1 MSGHKRISIIGTT
14 VILLIIITAGA
25 IALINKFTPSDKV
38 MPLTDYYKVRTDEV
52 LVIMQDRIYDQKGL
66 LADGHVY
73 IDYETVKSTF
83 NKRFYWDSNEEIL
96 SYTTPEEVITSEP
109 EQSVYHSNGEEKT
122 WDYPMVKMNKDIVYI
137 ALDFVGQ
144 YSDMEFHFYEN
155 PNRVVISYLW
165 GDYLFT
171 NVKKST
177 QLRYEP
183 NIKSDILAE
192 LAVGDLLTYVDT
204 SETSGNHFSKVMTV
218 DGVIGYVKNSHVEES
233 QYKTLESKFVP
244 KAYSHISMDEDVNLV
259 WHQVTNMD
267 ANNNLLQLLDK
278 TKGVNVVSP
287 TWFSLTD
294 NEGNIS
300 SIADKKYVERAH
312 ENGILVWALVDDFN
326 TEVDKLKLLSSTKSR
341 SHLVQ
346 ELMSKVEEYNLD
358 GINIDFEKVPQN
370 GGEHF
375 IQFIRELSV
384 SCRREG
390 VVLSI
395 DNYVPASYNAFY
407 DWNEQGVVADYV
419 IVMAYDEHYAG
430 SEVSGSVSSLGYVQ
444 NAVTEILKSVPK
456 ERVIMGLP
464 FYTRLWKE
472 ETGDDGTLTIT
483 SQAYGMQTGQDML
496 KQNGGTPSWD
506 DATGQYYGEYTLDNA
521 IYKIWLEEE
530 ESIEKKL
537 KVVTDAEVAGI
548 AGWKLG
554 LEKPEIWDVITRYV
568 NH

>member
-1 MSGHKRISIIGTT
+1 MSGHKRVSIIGTT
-14 VILLIIITAGA
+14 IVLLIIITAGA
-25 IALINKFTPSDKV
+25 IALINKFTPSEKV
-38 MPLTDYYKVRTDEV
+38 MPLTDYYQVGTGEA
-52 LVIMQDRIYDQKGL
+52 LVIMQDSIYDKKGL
-66 LADGHVY
+66 VTDGHVY
-73 IDYETVKSTF
+73 IDYDTVKSTF
-83 NKRFYWDSNEEIL
+83 NKRFYWDNKEEVL
-96 SYTTPEEVITSEP
+96 SYTTPEEVIALWPEQTVYSSNGKEKTSEY
-109 EQSVYHSNGEEKT
+109 SI
-122 WDYPMVKMNKDIVYI
+122 VKLKNDIVYI

-144 YSDMEFHFYEN
+144 YSDMEFNYYEN
-155 PNRVVISYLW
+155 PSRVVISYKW

-171 NVKKST
+171 NVKKPA

-183 NIKSDILAE
+183 SIKSDILVE
-192 LAVGDLLTYVDT
+192 LKVGELLTFVDT
-204 SETSGNHFSKVMTV
+204 SETTGNHFSKVMTV

-244 KAYSHISMDEDVNLV
+244 QEYTHISMEEDVNLV

-267 ANNNLLQLLDK
+267 ANNNLLQLLSK
-278 TKGVNVVSP
+278 TKDVNVVSP
-287 TWFSLTD
+287 TWFSLVD
-294 NEGNIS
+294 NDGNITS
-300 SIADKKYVERAH
+300 LADKKYVDRAH
-312 ENGILVWALVDDFN
+312 ENGILVWALVDDFS

-341 SHLVQ
+341 NHLIK
-346 ELMSKVEEYNLD
+346 ELMSKVSDYNLD
-358 GINIDFEKVPQN
+358 GINIDFEKVPQD

-384 SCRREG
+384 SCRNEG

-430 SEVSGSVSSLGYVQ
+430 SEVSGSVSSIGYVQ
-444 NAVTEILKSVPK
+444 NAVAEILKNVPK
-456 ERVIMGLP
+456 ERVIIGLP

-472 ETGDDGTLTIT
+472 ETGDNGTLTIS

-496 KQNGGTPSWD
+496 SQNGGTPAWD
-506 DATGQYYGEYTLDNA
+506 DATGQYYGEYTLDGA
-521 IYKIWLEEE
+521 LYKIWLEEE

-554 LEKPEIWDVITRYV
+554 LEKPEIWDVIAKYV
-568 NH
+568 NQ